1 LAHEK
6 GRGRGAGAFLA
17 QVRSG
22 CGAGARRLAEV
33 IAAAQATDLR
43 PGRWRIISVRLWRGA
58 TDLWRIRHPSI
69 AIGGFA
75 GSASWDAMGNWLRP
89 TDQTCV
95 VPREHRAARRRPRVR
110 RYCPED
116 RPGPRELIDLR
127 SRSWPNRPYGALA
140 RSNPQVLAPVRGTR
154 SQAGRG
160 RLRPQILSNEG
171 QAAREFA
178 GLWSLSAAV
187 GTGTKWEHCSAG
199 VCRVAGRG
207 AGGY

>member
-1 LAHEK
+1 MPRSFQPGSEVKDRMAHEK

-69 AIGGFA
+69 SIGDVA
-75 GSASWDAMGNWLRP
+75 DSAFWDARGNLLRP

-95 VPREHRAARRRPRVR
+95 VPQQHRAARRRPRVR
-110 RYCPED
+110 RYCSED
-116 RPGPRELIDLR
+116 RPGPGELIDLR
-127 SRSWPNRPYGALA
+127 SRSVVGPIAHWGSGPKQSSSPCTCPGHAFPGGARA
-140 RSNPQVLAPVRGTR
+140 AGAADPQ
-154 SQAGRG
+154 Q
-160 RLRPQILSNEG
+160 
-171 QAAREFA
+171 
-178 GLWSLSAAV
+178 
-187 GTGTKWEHCSAG
+187 
-199 VCRVAGRG
+199 
-207 AGGY
+207 